1 MRCIKI
7 RIVLPAFFVFA
18 VFPFSS
24 VGASALTV
32 SYPEDNASISTG
44 ASKSFF
50 AESYAG
56 GCDSPD
62 SNTSV
67 VISLSNQVDV
77 NGQLTDPT
85 PMVIPMYGSYL
96 GSPYCE
102 ASAGPF
108 DTPGDRY
115 WQIKSTDCPDG
126 TGPNLECWT
135 PIRKLIV
142 FQPGPYQISTTYAG
156 TGTIIWNSNPYQPHQ
171 GRNGTQETVAPAI
184 TSLKITGKFTHSS
197 KKTVARATVSKKKIK
212 KGATISYTLSE
223 AATVWLVMKKE
234 TKGLK
239 LKQKG
244 KKKKKRCV
252 SNTKKNKRKLK
263 NQIKSNHKKKKL
275 SKKKLRSEIRKA
287 SCTLYKN
294 KGALARSGTKGKNTV
309 PFSGRIGKRKLARGN
324 YRLVATARD
333 VAGNVSKPKR
343 KSFKIVKAKNKKA
356 KK

>member
-7 RIVLPAFFVFA
+7 RIVLPALFVFA

-24 VGASALTV
+24 VGASALTA

-44 ASKSFF
+44 ASQSFS
-50 AESYAG
+50 ATSYAG
-56 GCDSPD
+56 GCDWPD

-96 GSPYCE
+96 GNPYCKG
-102 ASAGPF
+102 SAGPF

-115 WQIKSTDCPDG
+115 WQIKSTGCLG
-126 TGPNLECWT
+126 GIGLNLECWT
-135 PIRKLIV
+135 PIHRLIV
-142 FQPGPYQISTTYAG
+142 FQPTPHEIATIYAG
-156 TGTIIWNSNPYQPHQ
+156 TGKIIWNRNPYSGQS
-171 GRNGTQETVAPAI
+171 GTQDTVAPTI
-184 TSLKITGKFTHSS
+184 SSLKITSKFTHSS
-197 KKTVARATVSKKKIK
+197 KKTAAKATVSKKKVK
-212 KGATISYTLSE
+212 RGATISYTLSE

-287 SCTLYKN
+287 NCTLYKN
-294 KGALARSGTKGKNTV
+294 KGALARSGTKGKNKV
-309 PFSGRIGKRKLARGN
+309 LFSGRIGKRKLRRGS
-324 YRLVATARD
+324 YRLVATATD
-333 VAGNVSKPKR
+333 SAGNTSKPKR
-343 KSFKIVKAKNKKA
+343 KSFKIVKAKKKA
-356 KK
+356 KKKK